1 MVPYWSLKGRSSKE
15 TLDPR
20 LRQYWGMRAR
30 PECSK
35 FGVFSKNTHRR
46 NVIGIW
52 TSLLVEER
60 EGREEMVGCNG
71 IVSEQEAAE
80 FISPLV
86 PSRSSV

>member
-1 MVPYWSLKGRSSKE
+1 MFEVWSI
-15 TLDPR
+15 
-20 LRQYWGMRAR
+20 
-30 PECSK
+30 
-35 FGVFSKNTHRR
+35 FKNTRRR

-52 TSLLVEER
+52 TSILVEEG

-80 FISPLV
+80 FISRLV